1 MGTSTGSGSNVELCA
16 AYNGAY
22 DCWRKAGH
30 KGEHRHYRK
39 SGNHTGYLSWNGP
52 YDELIGHFINF

>member
-1 MGTSTGSGSNVELCA
+1 MTKLCT
-16 AYNGAY
+16 AYNGTY